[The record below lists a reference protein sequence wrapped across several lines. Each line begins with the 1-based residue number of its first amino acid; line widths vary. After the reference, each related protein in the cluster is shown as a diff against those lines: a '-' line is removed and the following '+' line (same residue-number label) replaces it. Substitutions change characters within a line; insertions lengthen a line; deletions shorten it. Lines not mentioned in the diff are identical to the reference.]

1 MKITDDQKKEQDRV
15 IRVAGLLATAWER
28 YTAFFGT
35 PPHGTHKQ
43 LAAMLELIPGYY
55 LAPVDKNVTPFQQR
69 PPAAIRAERRAKRGE
84 R

>member
-1 MKITDDQKKEQDRV
+1 MKISAKQKAEQDQV
-15 IRVAGLLATAWER
+15 LRVAGLLANAWER

-35 PPHGTHKQ
+35 PPHGTVKQ

-69 PPAAIRAERRAKRGE
+69 PPKDSR
-84 R
+84 